1 MNYFQGLRRR
11 RRQFTTPT
19 SDDDEFSNLSFEIDD
34 EQKEVE
40 GTNETRI
47 FVDDGPMW
55 APPHGMPPMPPMP
68 PTGNPK
74 PFSLSLDPPGNMVL
88 NPQNPNAP
96 PIYPCGN
103 CRHEVHEHDQAIL
116 CESGCNFWFHRVC
129 SGLQEFAFH
138 QLTQAVEAEWVCD
151 TCFKTKDVPPIL
163 YAPIVFPKKPL
174 TYMDKNGQICMA
186 VNKAQDAGQTAK
198 EKVTNDH
205 RRGSLFKELHSH
217 IQKLEERLEI
227 QEKEFQNVEMEKTQV
242 EEEFENLTE
251 ILKAKEAEFEQINS
265 IRIETEKELVYE
277 KATRKEIEENFQ
289 DFLKNYANV
298 TNNKNQQ
305 ELENLRFELSVE
317 KESRFE
323 LNRKLD
329 ETEKELNRKLDETEK
344 ELNRKFLFQIQGLK
358 QQLAE
363 EEGIRHKMRV
373 EKVSIN

>member
-1 MNYFQGLRRR
+1 
-11 RRQFTTPT
+11 
-19 SDDDEFSNLSFEIDD
+19 
-34 EQKEVE
+34 
-40 GTNETRI
+40 
-47 FVDDGPMW
+47 
-55 APPHGMPPMPPMP
+55 MPPMPPMP

-74 PFSLSLDPPGNMVL
+74 PLSLSLERLYPPGNMVL

-103 CRHEVHEHDQAIL
+103 CRREVHEHDQAIL

-129 SGLQEFAFH
+129 SGLQEYGFYW
-138 QLTQAVEAEWVCD
+138 LTQQENAEWVCD
-151 TCFKTKDVPPIL
+151 TCF
-163 YAPIVFPKKPL
+163 A
-174 TYMDKNGQICMA
+174 YMGQNGQIYMA
-186 VNKAQDAGQTAK
+186 VDKAQDADQTAK
-198 EKVTNDH
+198 EKVINDH
-205 RRGSLFKELHSH
+205 PRGTSLFKELHSH

-277 KATRKEIEENFQ
+277 KSTRKEIEENFQ

-305 ELENLRFELSVE
+305 ELENLKFELSVE
-317 KESRFE
+317 KESRTEVNRQLEIIQKE
-323 LNRKLD
+323 LLLNQMKDKTEKELIRKLD
-329 ETEKELNRKLDETEK
+329 ETEKELNRKLDE
-344 ELNRKFLFQIQGLK
+344 RAKFLFQIQGLK
-358 QQLAE
+358 KQLEE

-373 EKVSIN
+373 EKVRIN

>member
-1 MNYFQGLRRR
+1 
-11 RRQFTTPT
+11 
-19 SDDDEFSNLSFEIDD
+19 
-34 EQKEVE
+34 
-40 GTNETRI
+40 
-47 FVDDGPMW
+47 
-55 APPHGMPPMPPMP
+55 
-68 PTGNPK
+68 
-74 PFSLSLDPPGNMVL
+74 
-88 NPQNPNAP
+88 
-96 PIYPCGN
+96 
-103 CRHEVHEHDQAIL
+103 
-116 CESGCNFWFHRVC
+116 
-129 SGLQEFAFH
+129 
-138 QLTQAVEAEWVCD
+138 
-151 TCFKTKDVPPIL
+151 
-163 YAPIVFPKKPL
+163 
-174 TYMDKNGQICMA
+174 MDKNGQICMA

-265 IRIETEKELVYE
+265 IRIETEKELAYE

>member
-1 MNYFQGLRRR
+1 
-11 RRQFTTPT
+11 
-19 SDDDEFSNLSFEIDD
+19 
-34 EQKEVE
+34 
-40 GTNETRI
+40 
-47 FVDDGPMW
+47 
-55 APPHGMPPMPPMP
+55 
-68 PTGNPK
+68 
-74 PFSLSLDPPGNMVL
+74 
-88 NPQNPNAP
+88 
-96 PIYPCGN
+96 
-103 CRHEVHEHDQAIL
+103 
-116 CESGCNFWFHRVC
+116 
-129 SGLQEFAFH
+129 
-138 QLTQAVEAEWVCD
+138 
-151 TCFKTKDVPPIL
+151 
-163 YAPIVFPKKPL
+163 
-174 TYMDKNGQICMA
+174 MDKNGQICMA

-251 ILKAKEAEFEQINS
+251 ILKAKEAEFEQMNS

-298 TNNKNQQ
+298 TNIKNQQ

-317 KESRFE
+317 KESRF
-323 LNRKLD
+323 
-329 ETEKELNRKLDETEK
+329 ELNRKLDETEK

>member
-1 MNYFQGLRRR
+1 
-11 RRQFTTPT
+11 
-19 SDDDEFSNLSFEIDD
+19 
-34 EQKEVE
+34 
-40 GTNETRI
+40 
-47 FVDDGPMW
+47 
-55 APPHGMPPMPPMP
+55 
-68 PTGNPK
+68 
-74 PFSLSLDPPGNMVL
+74 
-88 NPQNPNAP
+88 
-96 PIYPCGN
+96 
-103 CRHEVHEHDQAIL
+103 
-116 CESGCNFWFHRVC
+116 
-129 SGLQEFAFH
+129 
-138 QLTQAVEAEWVCD
+138 
-151 TCFKTKDVPPIL
+151 
-163 YAPIVFPKKPL
+163 
-174 TYMDKNGQICMA
+174 MDKNGQIYMA
-186 VNKAQDAGQTAK
+186 VNKAQDASQTAT

-265 IRIETEKELVYE
+265 IRIQTEKELVYE

-329 ETEKELNRKLDETEK
+329 ETEKELNRK
-344 ELNRKFLFQIQGLK
+344 FLFQIQGLK